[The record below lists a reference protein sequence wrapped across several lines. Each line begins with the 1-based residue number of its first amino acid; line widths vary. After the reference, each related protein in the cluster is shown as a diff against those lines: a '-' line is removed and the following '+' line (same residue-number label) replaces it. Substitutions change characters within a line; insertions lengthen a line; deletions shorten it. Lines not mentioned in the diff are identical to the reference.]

1 MPVSEMERNLLMPP
15 NLEVT
20 IMKSALLFLLA
31 CCLSSLST
39 AAPIVLGNSSYSVY
53 LRGSQSLDQATF
65 TAQFDGVNQNY
76 VRAGLD
82 LVIDEAQTLVAG
94 RNRITI
100 GLSANGD
107 LFPSQG
113 EAAVMG
119 LGASDG
125 NGLEF
130 DGPAY
135 LYSALIRA
143 YVGDQLLGTTSNL
156 ADDYRN
162 VYFSGAW
169 NGQFAN
175 FGTAFSI
182 GNAGGVGIS
191 RFEFEFLVED
201 FNAVPAPTT
210 LLLSCL
216 ALLLLGAQQGR
227 RLEAR

>member
-1 MPVSEMERNLLMPP
+1 
-15 NLEVT
+15 
-20 IMKSALLFLLA
+20 MKSVFLLLLA

-53 LRGSQSLDQATF
+53 LSGSQSLEPATL

-82 LVIDEAQTLVAG
+82 LVIDESQALVAG

-100 GLSANGD
+100 GVSANGD

-113 EAAVMG
+113 ESALMG
-119 LGASDG
+119 LGATDG
-125 NGLEF
+125 NGLDL

-135 LYSALIRA
+135 LYSALIRL
-143 YVGDQLLGTTSNL
+143 YVGDDLLFMSSNL

-162 VYFSGAW
+162 DYFSGAW
-169 NGQFAN
+169 SGQFAN
-175 FGTAFSI
+175 LGTAFGI
-182 GNAGGVGIS
+182 GNAGGRRVT

-201 FNAVPAPTT
+201 FNTVPAPTT
-210 LLLSCL
+210 LLLSGL

-227 RLEAR
+227 RQAAR